1 MKLLVDTHVFLWMAF
16 EPQRLSS
23 VARTAL
29 QDGSNPIVVSV
40 VTAWE
45 LGTAIGRQRL
55 ELARPLEEFVHVHC
69 EQMDAAI
76 LGITLEHAYAAARLP
91 WVHRDPFDRMLAAQ
105 ALTEGLPLVTGDR
118 KIPLLGV
125 DVIW

>member
-1 MKLLVDTHVFLWMAF
+1 MKLL
-16 EPQRLSS
+16 
-23 VARTAL
+23 
-29 QDGSNPIVVSV
+29 DGAPVVWV
-40 VTAWE
+40 VE
-45 LGTAIGRQRL
+45 LEG
-55 ELARPLEEFVHVHC
+55 PLEEFVHGHC

-76 LGITLEHAYAAARLP
+76 LGITLEHAHAAARLP

-105 ALTEGLPLVTGDR
+105 ALTERLPLVTGDR